1 MSEKSFAIG
10 TIAETLHSMADA
22 VSGFVLPLY
31 PVVMATVRDDDE
43 EVRSNAIYGLGI
55 LLANGG
61 AVALSYPC
69 HACISVSL
77 GWLSY

>member
-1 MSEKSFAIG
+1 
-10 TIAETLHSMADA
+10 MADA
-22 VSGFVLPLY
+22 VSSLVLPLY

-43 EVRSNAIYGLGI
+43 EVRSNAIYGLGV

-61 AVALSYPC
+61 VVALSYPC
-69 HACISVSL
+69 YGCISVSL